1 MAPSSPYPLDT
12 VADELGLSWVESIP
26 PSHLS
31 MSMPHEHA
39 RRAGLKN
46 PQMAG
51 LSSSTPALNLTG
63 RIVSLPPHTTTQG
76 KLLWASES
84 CASLRQPKPVLGSPA
99 KQLKLPV
106 RQISAHA
113 YGVKAASFGSTDP
126 RFDLGE
132 QSLTPGGRIHTEAR
146 RASQAALA
154 AASLVA
160 AHHLTAAHHEVGRS
174 KASAKVG
181 GELPIHCLEPP
192 ESVPFGVYDPKT
204 DGVGAQKSDAP
215 KWRFDFKPVH
225 LTRAK
230 PEWNPQ
236 LHGYGGPVQYEDK
249 AWMSAF
255 SRKRVSSTQ
264 PNEPQYSFAPT
275 PFGTPYASPSRTEQ
289 PGAFCKVSPH
299 EMRWVAPGI
308 ADAKQ
313 LGSRRPS
320 SAFGAFGTS
329 GSSRFDDDDPR
340 GRPAARA
347 GAATSI
353 KPSNRGGVVRPKS
366 AWSGEERGCLEDH
379 GGAVSGVLG
388 GSRRISTPLR
398 PSNPLRFGRIEVAT
412 PAPSKY
418 THAGTQPGQRYRL
431 RSSTPSAAAATPSR
445 GALITF
451 QAPFSRVF
459 PC

>member
-1 MAPSSPYPLDT
+1 MPLILHPTLECKFARRYFSRYESHTATMAPRSPYPLDT

-26 PSHLS
+26 PSRLG

-51 LSSSTPALNLTG
+51 LSSSTPALNLAG

-84 CASLRQPKPVLGSPA
+84 CASLRQLKPVLGSPV

-192 ESVPFGVYDPKT
+192 ESAPFGVYDPKT

-215 KWRFDFKPVH
+215 KWRFNFKPVH

-230 PEWNPQ
+230 PEWNRP
-236 LHGYGGPVQYEDK
+236 LHGCGGQVQNEDK

-264 PNEPQYSFAPT
+264 PNEPQYSFLRRPLSGRRTPHPRAPS
-275 PFGTPYASPSRTEQ
+275 SPVPSAR
-289 PGAFCKVSPH
+289 
-299 EMRWVAPGI
+299 
-308 ADAKQ
+308 
-313 LGSRRPS
+313 SRRTRDAVGRARYRRHQTARVTP
-320 SAFGAFGTS
+320 TLV
-329 GSSRFDDDDPR
+329 RFW
-340 GRPAARA
+340 GRWHLRQQ
-347 GAATSI
+347 
-353 KPSNRGGVVRPKS
+353 
-366 AWSGEERGCLEDH
+366 
-379 GGAVSGVLG
+379 
-388 GSRRISTPLR
+388 PLR
-398 PSNPLRFGRIEVAT
+398 
-412 PAPSKY
+412 
-418 THAGTQPGQRYRL
+418 
-431 RSSTPSAAAATPSR
+431 
-445 GALITF
+445 
-451 QAPFSRVF
+451 
-459 PC
+459 